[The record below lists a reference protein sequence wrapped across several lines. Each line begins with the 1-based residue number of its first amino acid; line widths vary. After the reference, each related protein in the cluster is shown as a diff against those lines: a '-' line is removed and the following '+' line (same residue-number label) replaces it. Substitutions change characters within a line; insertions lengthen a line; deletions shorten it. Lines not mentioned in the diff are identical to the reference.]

1 MPFDVQEE
9 SGHRQALL
17 YTMRIALKRGRSGE
31 VLAAFKALGDPD
43 RLRMDIRAEA
53 LILAARALL
62 ASGHRAR
69 ARRFID
75 LALASPFASPRLN
88 WHLAIASLE
97 LEAAGADQPQSD
109 R

>member
-1 MPFDVQEE
+1 MPFDAQEE
-9 SGHRQALL
+9 NGHRQALL

-31 VLAAFKALGDPD
+31 VLAAFKALGDPH
-43 RLRMDIRAEA
+43 RLRMDIRVEA

-69 ARRFID
+69 ARRFIG
-75 LALASPFASPRLN
+75 LALASPSAGQRLN
-88 WHLAIASLE
+88 CNLAIASLE
-97 LEAAGADQPQSD
+97 LEAADAIQSQSE